1 MIQINTVREKKRTG
15 DEKDQDRYGRKAY
28 TEVEVEEYRVTANM
42 VIPWLF
48 GRFAVSNP
56 ATFGLEYQLMPES
69 RPDSNTGAGRRS
81 TLRHTLWIWI
91 LANRSGQGRLEN
103 INLLAGNALVSL
115 CLVFSLSCLWT
126 I

>member
-1 MIQINTVREKKRTG
+1 M
-15 DEKDQDRYGRKAY
+15 
-28 TEVEVEEYRVTANM
+28 TANM

-103 INLLAGNALVSL
+103 INHLLESRWCL
-115 CLVFSLSCLWT
+115 CLVFSLSCIWT